1 MYGYTPNIN
10 PALQKFADDVD
21 EKKKQCI
28 NCPALKVCQ
37 KYQQRGNCDGRCQVT
52 MVLLLAKLVEEKAP
66 KKKAAAAPAG
76 DSLGLGLG
84 M

>member
-10 PALQKFADDVD
+10 PALQKFSDDVD

-28 NCPALKVCQ
+28 NCPGLKVCQ
-37 KYQQRGNCDGRCQVT
+37 KVQQRANCDGRCQVT
-52 MVLLLAKLVEEKAP
+52 MVLLLAKMAEDRAP
-66 KKKAAAAPAG
+66 KKGKAPPAAA
-76 DSLGLGLG
+76 DSLGLGLV